1 MRFFNERFGI
11 QEIRLSNKEKLQLK
25 EELKLTDY
33 KRITFIAFVSVIVV
47 SIFLVLDLIS
57 CFDEHK
63 VYYIIFDIVLLVFA
77 LLVLLDSH
85 VSGKNESKNSYF
97 IKHINRT
104 YPFIMIIWATAIS
117 TLNPGSVLN
126 IATYYFVVF
135 LIAFSIVTHYLI
147 FISYFLVAITVY
159 ASVNLI
165 TRQEFFSE
173 TFSFICIGGVLSL
186 MFYRMFITTRI
197 NAISAIIKLNKANQN
212 LETKISDRT
221 VELKTLNNELENEIT
236 HRKEAEKQMI
246 TALKIAESNN
256 KLKSEFLANISH
268 EVRTPLNAIIGFTEM
283 MIEDG
288 VSEIQKKEYQKLVT
302 SNTIFLL
309 STFNDIF
316 DASYVRTE
324 KFKPINR
331 LLSVNDFL
339 DELDYETRGITQKY
353 NKPNVAFEIVKYNNN
368 NLVINT
374 DEFLLKKAM
383 LRLIDNA
390 FKFTHQGKV
399 EIGIKKLNNH
409 LKIYVSDT
417 GIGIQAKDHKK
428 IFQPFVQG
436 DGSFSR
442 GYGGSGLGLTIVK
455 GVTDALECD
464 FNFESTPEVGSL
476 FSLTFKIE
484 N

>member
-11 QEIRLSNKEKLQLK
+11 QEIRLSDKEKLQLN

-57 CFDEHK
+57 FFDEHQ
-63 VYYIIFDIVLLVFA
+63 VYYIVFDIMLLVFA
-77 LLVLLDSH
+77 ILVLLDSH
-85 VSGKNESKNSYF
+85 ISGKSKSKNSSF

-135 LIAFSIVTHYLI
+135 LIAFSIVSHYLI

-165 TRQEFFSE
+165 TKQEFFSE
-173 TFSFICIGGVLSL
+173 TFAFICIGGVLSL
-186 MFYRMFITTRI
+186 MFYRMFKTTRI
-197 NAISAIIKLNKANQN
+197 NAVSAVIKLNEANRN
-212 LETKISDRT
+212 LEAKVSNRT
-221 VELKTLNNELENEIT
+221 IELKTLNNELKNEIT

-246 TALKIAESNN
+246 AALKIAEASS

-268 EVRTPLNAIIGFTEM
+268 EVRTPLNAILGFSEM
-283 MIEDG
+283 MIEAGIPDD
-288 VSEIQKKEYQKLVT
+288 QKKEYQRLVT
-302 SNTIFLL
+302 NNTIYLL
-309 STFNDIF
+309 STFDDIF
-316 DASYVRTE
+316 DASYVKTE
-324 KFKPINR
+324 NFIPINR
-331 LLSVNDFL
+331 LLSVNTFIDTIV
-339 DELDYETRGITQKY
+339 YETRGIILKY
-353 NKPNVAFEIVKYNNN
+353 NKPDLDLHIERPNMGE
-368 NLVINT
+368 LMINT
-374 DEFLLKKAM
+374 DDFLLKKAM
-383 LRLIDNA
+383 VRLIDNA
-390 FKFTHQGKV
+390 YKFTHHGKI
-399 EIGIKKLNNH
+399 EFGA
-409 LKIYVSDT
+409 KIINQHIELYVRDT
-417 GIGIQAKDHKK
+417 GIGIQPKDRQK
-428 IFQPFVQG
+428 IFQSFVQG

-455 GVTDALECD
+455 GVTEALECD
-464 FNFESTPEVGSL
+464 FHFESTPGVGSI
-476 FSLTFKIE
+476 FSLTFMLE